1 MPNKPS
7 GGKPRGV
14 LSLVLVPALLTLV
27 VTIVRLVG
35 ERGGWSP
42 TLFNSNGPSD
52 DPNQRQ
58 GLFGITLLIP
68 LFGFW
73 FGFKLRRDTG
83 GPGNLMGSV
92 LQYVI
97 AIGVL
102 AGGFFAAKTLGWFA
116 MPTKE
121 QPGAPVG
128 MGVVG
133 GLMAVVFL
141 IVLTAWPRLS
151 STLLV
156 YALLARLPV
165 VAITFLA
172 VANDWGT
179 HYEKLPP
186 FFQVPEGMD
195 KATFLSMPQL
205 VFWPVVT
212 MLVGGLC
219 GCLGAALAGKKKG

>member
-35 ERGGWSP
+35 ECSDWLP
-42 TLFNSNGPSD
+42 VLFNRNGP
-52 DPNQRQ
+52 DPKLQQ

-73 FGFKLRRDTG
+73 FGFKLRRATG
-83 GPGNLMGSV
+83 GPANLTSAL

-97 AIGVL
+97 GAGVL
-102 AGGFFAAKTLGWFA
+102 AGGFYAALTLGWVV
-116 MPTKE
+116 MPTE
-121 QPGAPVG
+121 AQPGEVVG
-128 MGVVG
+128 MGIVL
-133 GLMAVVFL
+133 GLLGAAFL
-141 IVLTAWPRLS
+141 VALTAWPRLS

-186 FFQVPEGMD
+186 HFRLPEGMD
-195 KATFLSMPQL
+195 KAMFLSMPQL
-205 VFWPVVT
+205 TFWPVAT
-212 MLVGGLC
+212 LLVGGLC
-219 GCLGAALAGKKKG
+219 GCLGAAIAGKKKG

>member
-1 MPNKPS
+1 MANKPS
-7 GGKPRGV
+7 SGKPRGV

-35 ERGGWSP
+35 ELEGWSP
-42 TLFNSNGPSD
+42 VLFNSHGP
-52 DPNQRQ
+52 DPEQQQ

-68 LFGFW
+68 VFGFW
-73 FGFKLRRDTG
+73 FGFRLRRDTG
-83 GPGNLMGSV
+83 GPANLMGSV

-102 AGGFFAAKTLGWFA
+102 AGGFFAAKTLGWFV
-116 MPTKE
+116 MPSKE
-121 QPGAPVG
+121 QPGEPVG
-128 MGVVG
+128 MGVVA
-133 GLMAVVFL
+133 GLMGVVFL

-151 STLLV
+151 STLLL

-165 VAITFLA
+165 VVITFLA
-172 VANDWGT
+172 VDKNWGT
-179 HYEKLPP
+179 HYEKLPS
-186 FFQVPEGMD
+186 FFRVPEGMD
-195 KATFLSMPQL
+195 KAMFLSMPQL
-205 VFWPVVT
+205 VFWPIAT

>member
-1 MPNKPS
+1 MANKPS
-7 GGKPRGV
+7 GGKPRGI
-14 LSLVLVPALLTLV
+14 LSLVLVPALLSLV

-35 ERGGWSP
+35 ELEGWAP
-42 TLFNSNGPSD
+42 VLFNSEGPG
-52 DPNQRQ
+52 PKQQQ

-83 GPGNLMGSV
+83 GPANLTSAL

-97 AIGVL
+97 GAGVL
-102 AGGFFAAKTLGWFA
+102 VGGFLAASTLGWIV
-116 MPTKE
+116 MPTEE
-121 QPGAPVG
+121 QPGEVVG
-128 MGVVG
+128 MGIVL
-133 GLMAVVFL
+133 GLLAAAFL
-141 IVLTAWPRLS
+141 VTLTAWPRLS

-165 VAITFLA
+165 VAITFVA
-172 VANDWGT
+172 VAKNWGT

-186 FFQVPEGMD
+186 NFRLPEGMD
-195 KATFLSMPQL
+195 KAMFLSMPQL

-219 GCLGAALAGKKKG
+219 GALGAALAGKKKG

>member
-7 GGKPRGV
+7 GGKPRGT
-14 LSLVLVPALLTLV
+14 LSLVLVPALLTLF

-35 ERGGWSP
+35 ECSDWLP
-42 TLFNSNGPSD
+42 VLFNRNGP
-52 DPNQRQ
+52 DPKLQQ

-73 FGFKLRRDTG
+73 FGFKLRRATG
-83 GPGNLMGSV
+83 GPANLTSAL

-97 AIGVL
+97 GAGVL
-102 AGGFFAAKTLGWFA
+102 AGGFYAALTLGWVV
-116 MPTKE
+116 MPTAA
-121 QPGAPVG
+121 QPGEVVG
-128 MGVVG
+128 MGIVL
-133 GLMAVVFL
+133 GLLGAVFL
-141 IVLTAWPRLS
+141 VALTAWPRLS

-165 VAITFLA
+165 VAITFVA

-186 FFQVPEGMD
+186 HFRLPEGMD
-195 KATFLSMPQL
+195 KAMFLSMPQL

>member
-1 MPNKPS
+1 MANKPS
-7 GGKPRGV
+7 GGKPRGI

-35 ERGGWSP
+35 ELAGWMP
-42 TLFNSNGPSD
+42 VLFNSHGPG
-52 DPNQRQ
+52 PKQQQ

-68 LFGFW
+68 LFGCW
-73 FGFKLRRDTG
+73 FGWMLRRDTG
-83 GPGNLMGSV
+83 GPANLTSAL

-97 AIGVL
+97 GAGVL
-102 AGGFFAAKTLGWFA
+102 VGGFLAALTLGWIV
-116 MPTKE
+116 MPTE
-121 QPGAPVG
+121 AQPGEVVG
-128 MGVVG
+128 MGVVF
-133 GLMAVVFL
+133 GLLAAAFL
-141 IVLTAWPRLS
+141 VALTAWPRLS

-165 VAITFLA
+165 VAVTFVA
-172 VANDWGT
+172 VARNWGT
-179 HYEKLPP
+179 HYEQLAPG
-186 FFQVPEGMD
+186 FQVPEGMD

-205 VFWPVVT
+205 VLWPVVT

>member
-1 MPNKPS
+1 MADKPS
-7 GGKPRGV
+7 GGKPRGI

-35 ERGGWSP
+35 ERSDWMP
-42 TLFNSNGPSD
+42 VLFNTHGP
-52 DPNQRQ
+52 DPEQQ
-58 GLFGITLLIP
+58 QALFGITLLIP
-68 LFGFW
+68 VFGFW

-83 GPGNLMGSV
+83 GPANLMGSV

-102 AGGFFAAKTLGWFA
+102 AGGFFAAKTLGWFV
-116 MPTKE
+116 MPSKE

-128 MGVVG
+128 MGVVA
-133 GLMAVVFL
+133 GLMAAVFL

-165 VAITFLA
+165 VGITFLA
-172 VANDWGT
+172 VANNWGT

-195 KATFLSMPQL
+195 KAMFLSMPQL